1 MYTFYM
7 IKQPLSTIPNETIT
21 SEIIP
26 MPSHALCLC
35 EKATEERQ
43 AKLYFFIVIRYTF
56 QRSIFTLYCLL
67 IYKHISGLHIDD
79 TIVLDGNEINLLYPL
94 YSPHIL
100 HIHAV
105 TDLDKQDSLTNTPLH
120 IRIRHRDNF

>member
-1 MYTFYM
+1 MRYAF
-7 IKQPLSTIPNETIT
+7 
-21 SEIIP
+21 
-26 MPSHALCLC
+26 AR
-35 EKATEERQ
+35 RQ
-43 AKLYFFIVIRYTF
+43 LKIVKRNYYFFIVIRYTF

-100 HIHAV
+100 HIHVV
-105 TDLDKQDSLTNTPLH
+105 TDLYKQDSPTNTPLH
-120 IRIRHRDNF
+120 IRIRHRDSS